1 MKLIFVPGAFM
12 SEQVTDTKKEQLAC
26 QYARAKTIL
35 FWHFVAFLIF
45 EFILII
51 LTCVLPNWSQQLEY
65 SFIATILIWPIGFAV
80 HWLYV
85 HRILLNRLDKQQSGF
100 KAAEQA
106 SQTETREK
114 YVVWHMLVFAIFIFP
129 VQVATAAIMK
139 SANLGNPG
147 WLLFIWPLAVLI
159 HILTYMSDAHT
170 RNANLPT
177 EQTSSAPVADPAP
190 VVPDMTAA
198 HINLPDPFPILDPL
212 VDPPRPR
219 PAPPVTE
226 PAFSR
231 YEFTQTEFKKGGMA
245 TISLARDR
253 KNQSMPVIIKT
264 PRHDTE
270 HSVKLNVEKLLQ
282 EADYLRTA
290 NHPNIVKFIDL
301 FYDQEKMPNLVVE
314 YIDCGDLLSKFK
326 TAPVDEQS
334 TVKWGV
340 QILSALEYIHQSGF
354 IHRDLNP
361 GNIMVRGSGEIAL
374 IDFGTVKSSGY
385 SSDTVFFKPGFVIP
399 EVSAKGYADKRS
411 DIYGVGST
419 LYYLLTCDR
428 PGFIKE
434 RDVVSML
441 TEKGISQRT
450 AKCIDQALQ
459 MDPNFRFQTAVAMR
473 RALTGG

>member
-1 MKLIFVPGAFM
+1 
-12 SEQVTDTKKEQLAC
+12 
-26 QYARAKTIL
+26 
-35 FWHFVAFLIF
+35 
-45 EFILII
+45 
-51 LTCVLPNWSQQLEY
+51 
-65 SFIATILIWPIGFAV
+65 
-80 HWLYV
+80 
-85 HRILLNRLDKQQSGF
+85 
-100 KAAEQA
+100 
-106 SQTETREK
+106 
-114 YVVWHMLVFAIFIFP
+114 
-129 VQVATAAIMK
+129 
-139 SANLGNPG
+139 
-147 WLLFIWPLAVLI
+147 
-159 HILTYMSDAHT
+159 
-170 RNANLPT
+170 
-177 EQTSSAPVADPAP
+177 
-190 VVPDMTAA
+190 MTAA

-212 VDPPRPR
+212 VDPPRPQ
-219 PAPPVTE
+219 PAPPATE
-226 PAFSR
+226 PASAR

-264 PRHDTE
+264 PRHDTD
-270 HSVKLNVEKLLQ
+270 HSIKLNVEKLLQ
-282 EADYLRTA
+282 EADYLRAA

-301 FYDQEKMPNLVVE
+301 FYDQERMPNLVVE

-326 TAPVDEQS
+326 TAPADEQS

-419 LYYLLTCDR
+419 MYYLLTCGR

-459 MDPNFRFQTAVAMR
+459 MDPNFRFQSADAMR